1 MSEVAGRQLRVE
13 RHCGVGFELVL
24 ALDVPVLQMV
34 EQPVEVDTFFRLSLP
49 AVVEQVI
56 DVPKLALPGC
66 AVQRAALSEPQLVEQ
81 LVEVPTVLSYSLL
94 LQRTAEQTIG
104 IAVPGRGGG
113 ARGGLHGLSQG
124 QGSTAV
130 SGADYVDTSVLGRG
144 GGSRGGLHGLSEGQ
158 GSTAGCGADFVV
170 SPVPHGRGGG
180 TRGGRHG
187 LSQGQGSTTF
197 PPPER
202 ISERIM
208 EQNVDFPVEV
218 FMVFK
223 VFLTGPA
230 ALSEQVPAPAVH
242 AAPAPVGEFMAS
254 APSVHAAPVSSGGD
268 ASRVEQDVGVEGV
281 DFLGRVVFHTGTCVM
296 LGVVDFKWRD
306 LGVGTYGFLRDSTGA
321 TFFQFWRAVSCS
333 RKTLSLDSC
342 FVVTAQ
348 VLPGDGATLSSKTG
362 PVTTGTLCGSSCQ
375 SWLAGSMTRG
385 TPHRWVR
392 SEGLASPHPFLGAF
406 WGVVRSLLS
415 LWFSRRGQGFRSL
428 SPWLVLVC
436 IFLPY
441 VTLHCALVCGY
452 VLWAWI
458 VLALCGSGARVYC
471 RARRCTNTAY
481 GQRLRLSLRG
491 LVALRK
497 FRAFVYGYGLWA
509 RACFS
514 VVLVLRAIC
523 AHWSVATAYG
533 QGLRVFLRGPGVQCD
548 LRALVHGYGLWA
560 RIALFSVVLV
570 LSASCAHWYA
580 DMAYGQWLRVFLR
593 GPGAQRHCVCW
604 CTDTASGQGCA
615 CFSVSWC
622 SCVQS
627 GHLRRSGLMHEAG
640 QFRAVYTGTRPGVPP
655 PSGRGR
661 GGGTLGACSQAFL
674 PPN

>member
-1 MSEVAGRQLRVE
+1 MPSTTPYEARGQSPEPERGSPRGAQSLRGLT
-13 RHCGVGFELVL
+13 RLPPGMRP
-24 ALDVPVLQMV
+24 ALL
-34 EQPVEVDTFFRLSLP
+34 VEVQPPGRVGRHFAEHLAELAPLVQILDAP
-49 AVVEQVI
+49 VPQVVDNVMDAFKFLDHPMTEQVI
-56 DVPKLALPGC
+56 EVPRISCPPCPSRSQVPVPLTA
-66 AVQRAALSEPQLVEQ
+66 EQ

-208 EQNVDFPVEV
+208 EQNVDFPGGGLHGVQG
-218 FMVFK
+218 
-223 VFLTGPA
+223 FLTGPA

-321 TFFQFWRAVSCS
+321 TFFQFWR
-333 RKTLSLDSC
+333 RR
-342 FVVTAQ
+342 Q
-348 VLPGDGATLSSKTG
+348 
-362 PVTTGTLCGSSCQ
+362 
-375 SWLAGSMTRG
+375 
-385 TPHRWVR
+385 
-392 SEGLASPHPFLGAF
+392 
-406 WGVVRSLLS
+406 LLEED
-415 LWFSRRGQGFRSL
+415 
-428 SPWLVLVC
+428 V
-436 IFLPY
+436 I
-441 VTLHCALVCGY
+441 
-452 VLWAWI
+452 
-458 VLALCGSGARVYC
+458 SG
-471 RARRCTNTAY
+471 
-481 GQRLRLSLRG
+481 
-491 LVALRK
+491 
-497 FRAFVYGYGLWA
+497 
-509 RACFS
+509 
-514 VVLVLRAIC
+514 LVLRGD
-523 AHWSVATAYG
+523 ST
-533 QGLRVFLRGPGVQCD
+533 GLTWRWRNPEFEDGPSDYRHAVRFQ
-548 LRALVHGYGLWA
+548 LPVLA
-560 RIALFSVVLV
+560 RRF
-570 LSASCAHWYA
+570 Y
-580 DMAYGQWLRVFLR
+580 
-593 GPGAQRHCVCW
+593 
-604 CTDTASGQGCA
+604 DTWNS
-615 CFSVSWC
+615 S
-622 SCVQS
+622 
-627 GHLRRSGLMHEAG
+627 
-640 QFRAVYTGTRPGVPP
+640 
-655 PSGRGR
+655 
-661 GGGTLGACSQAFL
+661 
-674 PPN
+674 